1 MPINVFGNSSNNSD
15 NKIDTSLFV
24 QKPYLRTNYIESNI
38 EEDIDLKNQFRN
50 KNLPDPVSNREAC
63 SKNYV
68 DNLINDPSII
78 KNTEHIDLNDRI
90 ITNASFIQVNQ
101 LPQID
106 SHLTAKPYLDN
117 AISDAIDE
125 SSLLIL
131 DPDEKMEQD
140 FIILNST
147 LTSPKTILE
156 IPTKNY
162 VDNKIN
168 DSIIMKNTHHVDFND
183 KILDNVHSIKVNSYP
198 TLDEQLTPKSYVD
211 NFVYD
216 RVDEASML
224 RLETKEMLH
233 LDDKLD
239 SILLNSSLTSPRT
252 IIELPTK
259 SYVDSLHGENELSR
273 RDLGL
278 DFYDESSTLVR
289 FNQTLQNYLKVSVGN
304 DTYNLTKYNKISIT
318 DITEKN
324 FPNSG
329 NALLQKW
336 KIYFNNKNNQSRI
349 SDIIKSTKTN
359 NPTGFSGATS
369 LSPLGDAFMYIETSS
384 NNHGPNVFVSWER
397 TDIIQTSNIAF
408 YYNRFSIL
416 TNDNLKNMGR
426 FRIQLLLDDD
436 TWSTQYTIDKNTQYS
451 DSESEWK
458 LLHLDFTVENYGIKL
473 TLDQIDTA
481 HSDMGFSN
489 IKIRHFV
496 Y

>member
-1 MPINVFGNSSNNSD
+1 MPINVFGNSSSSYDN

-38 EEDIDLKNQFRN
+38 EEDIALKNEYRI
-50 KNLPDPVSNREAC
+50 KNLPYPTEIQDAC

-68 DNLINDPSII
+68 DNKFNDPSIV
-78 KNTEHIDLNDRI
+78 KNNAHIDLNDRN
-90 ITNASFIQVNQ
+90 ITNCRFLSVNQ

-106 SHLTAKPYLDN
+106 SHLTAKLYVDKT
-117 AISDAIDE
+117 ISDSIDE
-125 SSLLIL
+125 PSLLRL
-131 DPDEKMEQD
+131 DPDEKLAQD
-140 FIILNST
+140 TIILNST
-147 LTSPKTILE
+147 LSTTKTILE
-156 IPTKNY
+156 IPTKIY
-162 VDNKIN
+162 VDNKFN
-168 DSIIMKNTHHVDFND
+168 DSSIIKNVDNVDSND
-183 KILDNVHSIKVNSYP
+183 KDIDNVGWIKVNKWPRDAEHLTPKLYVDNAIHESSLLRLHRDEKLK
-198 TLDEQLTPKSYVD
+198 LDEQDSIL
-211 NFVYD
+211 
-216 RVDEASML
+216 
-224 RLETKEMLH
+224 
-233 LDDKLD
+233 LD
-239 SILLNSSLTSPRT
+239 SILIPPNT

-259 SYVDSLHGENELSR
+259 SYVDSLHGENERSR

-318 DITEKN
+318 DITEIK

-336 KIYFNNKNNQSRI
+336 KIYCNNKNIQSRI
-349 SDIIKSTKTN
+349 NDFIKSTKTSS
-359 NPTGFSGATS
+359 PTGFSGAAS
-369 LSPLGDAFMYIETSS
+369 LSPIGDAFMYIETSS

-397 TDIIQTSNIAF
+397 TDIIQISNITF

-426 FRIQLLLDDD
+426 FRIQLLLDDN

-451 DSESEWK
+451 DSESEWN
-458 LLHLDFTVENYGIKL
+458 LLNLDFTIENYGIKL
-473 TLDQIDTA
+473 VIDQIDTA
-481 HSDMGFSN
+481 HSDMCFSN
-489 IKIRHFV
+489 ITITHSV